1 MTVPMPNAMRT
12 YVVTTSLNEE
22 ITLSATSELEARSL
36 FMRNFPRKRYASVRE
51 IEQQFADPTE

>member
-22 ITLSATSELEARSL
+22 IALSATSELEARSL

-51 IEQQFADPTE
+51 IEQQSADLPE

>member
-1 MTVPMPNAMRT
+1 MTVPMPNTMRT

-51 IEQQFADPTE
+51 IEQHFTGLSE

>member
-51 IEQQFADPTE
+51 IEQHFTELSE